1 MDAKIIKF
9 WNKFIMDNPNYKN
22 FIIPGSFYFC
32 DNKRDADLCAKLVVN
47 GIKQATAPS
56 LWSFKVNN
64 ENIPVIGDL
73 NIITNWNKIPKAI
86 IKTTRIENIKYKD
99 ITAQFAY
106 IEGEG
111 DRSLSYWKKIHKDYY
126 SREMKGSKEKFT
138 EDLVIVC
145 QYFKTIYTNK
155 KNL

>member
-1 MDAKIIKF
+1 MNIRIIKF
-9 WNKFIMDNPNYKN
+9 WNKFIIDNPNYKN
-22 FIIPGSFYFC
+22 FIIPESFYFC
-32 DNKRDADLCAKLVVN
+32 DNKIDADKCAELVIN
-47 GIKQATAPS
+47 GVKQATAS
-56 LWSFKVNN
+56 SIWSFKVNN
-64 ENIPVIGDL
+64 ENLPEIGDL

-86 IKTTRIENIKYKD
+86 IKTTKTEIIKYKD

-111 DRSLSYWKKIHKDYY
+111 DRSLSYWKKVHKNYY

-138 EDLVIVC
+138 QDLLILC